1 MNADLKGGG
10 VELTIDNNGVG
21 TVEFGHPA
29 SNSLPG
35 AVLDSLART
44 IDEASGNANCNVIV
58 LKSWG
63 DRAFC
68 AGASFDEL
76 IAIQNE
82 AEGLEFFSGFSKVI
96 LAMRRSPKFI
106 ICRVQGK
113 AVGGGVGIV
122 AAADYAFAT
131 SFASV
136 KLSEL
141 AIGIGPFVVG
151 PAVERKM
158 GTAAFSA
165 LAIDA
170 ATWYD
175 ALWAQGQGLYS
186 QVLDDAPAMDAAIE
200 ALAQR
205 LSTSNPEAMADLKRV
220 FWAGTEHWESLLP
233 ERAAI
238 SGRLVLS
245 DFTRE
250 AIKRFKEK

>member
-10 VELTIDNNGVG
+10 VELTIDSNGVG
-21 TVEFGHPA
+21 TITFGHPA

-35 AVLDSLART
+35 AVLDALART
-44 IDEASGNANCNVIV
+44 IDDASSNVDCKVIV

-76 IAIQNE
+76 VTIQNE
-82 AEGLEFFSGFSKVI
+82 SEGLEFFSGFSKVI

-113 AVGGGVGIV
+113 TVGGGVGIA
-122 AAADYAFAT
+122 AAADYTLAT

-151 PAVERKM
+151 PAVRRKM
-158 GTAAFSA
+158 GTSAFTA

-170 ATWYD
+170 SSWYD
-175 ALWAQGQGLYS
+175 AQWAQNQGLYA
-186 QVLDDAPAMDAAIE
+186 QVFEDALSMDTAIDV
-200 ALAQR
+200 LAQR
-205 LSTSNPEAMADLKRV
+205 LSASNPEAMAELKRV

-250 AIKRFKEK
+250 AINRFKRK

>member
-10 VELTIDNNGVG
+10 VEMTINSRGVG
-21 TVEFGHPA
+21 TITFGHPA
-29 SNSLPG
+29 SNSLPR
-35 AVLDSLART
+35 AVLDALARAV
-44 IDEASGNANCNVIV
+44 DEASGNADCNVIV

-76 IAIQNE
+76 ITIQNE
-82 AEGLEFFSGFSKVI
+82 DEGLEFFSGFSKVI

-113 AVGGGVGIV
+113 TVGGGIGIA
-122 AAADYAFAT
+122 AAADYALAT

-158 GTAAFSA
+158 GTAAFTA

-175 ALWAQGQGLYS
+175 AQWAQKQGLYA
-186 QVLDDAPAMDAAIE
+186 QVFDDAASMDGAIDE
-200 ALAQR
+200 FAQR
-205 LSTSNPEAMADLKRV
+205 LAASNPEAMAELKRV
-220 FWAGTEHWESLLP
+220 FWAGTDHWESLLP
-233 ERAAI
+233 ERAEI

-250 AIKRFKEK
+250 AINRFKEK

>member
-1 MNADLKGGG
+1 MGADLKGGG
-10 VELTIDNNGVG
+10 VELTIDHNGIG
-21 TVEFGHPA
+21 TVTFGHPA

-35 AVLDSLART
+35 AVLDALAYT
-44 IDEASGNANCNVIV
+44 IDEASGNTACKVIV

-76 IAIQNE
+76 MAIQDE
-82 AEGLEFFSGFSKVI
+82 TEGLDFFSGFSKVI
-96 LAMRRSPKFI
+96 LAMRRSSKFI

-113 AVGGGVGIV
+113 AVGGGVGIA

-131 SFASV
+131 SFSSV

-158 GTAAFSA
+158 GTSALTA

-175 ALWAQGQGLYS
+175 ARWAQDQGLYT
-186 QVLDDAPAMDAAIE
+186 QVFDEAASMDAAID

-205 LSTSNPEAMADLKRV
+205 LAASNPEAMAELKRV
-220 FWAGTEHWESLLP
+220 FWAGTDHWESLLP

-250 AIKRFKEK
+250 AINRFKGK

>member
-10 VELTIDNNGVG
+10 VELTIDSNGVG
-21 TVEFGHPA
+21 TVTFGHPA

-35 AVLDSLART
+35 AVLDALARN
-44 IDEASGNANCNVIV
+44 IEEASSHANCNVIV

-82 AEGLEFFSGFSKVI
+82 EEGLAFFSGFSKVI

-113 AVGGGVGIV
+113 TVGGGVGIA
-122 AAADYAFAT
+122 AAADYALAT
-131 SFASV
+131 SFSSV

-158 GTAAFSA
+158 GTAAFTA

-170 ATWYD
+170 ASWYN
-175 ALWAQGQGLYS
+175 AQWAHEQGLYA
-186 QVLDDAPAMDAAIE
+186 QVFDDAASMDGAID

-205 LSTSNPEAMADLKRV
+205 LAGSNPEAMAELKRV
-220 FWAGTEHWESLLP
+220 FWAGTDHWESLLTQ
-233 ERAAI
+233 RAAI

-250 AIKRFKEK
+250 AINHFKGK

>member
-10 VELTIDNNGVG
+10 VELTINSDGIG
-21 TVEFGHPA
+21 TITFGHPA
-29 SNSLPG
+29 SNSLPR
-35 AVLDSLART
+35 AVLDALART
-44 IDEASGNANCNVIV
+44 VDEASGNADCKVIV

-76 IAIQNE
+76 ITIQNE
-82 AEGLEFFSGFSKVI
+82 DEGLEFFSGFSKVI

-113 AVGGGVGIV
+113 TVGGGIGI
-122 AAADYAFAT
+122 AATADYALAT

-158 GTAAFSA
+158 GTAAFTA

-175 ALWAQGQGLYS
+175 AQWAQKQGLYA
-186 QVLDDAPAMDAAIE
+186 QVFDDAASMDGAID
-200 ALAQR
+200 AVAQR
-205 LSTSNPEAMADLKRV
+205 LAASNPEAIAELKRV
-220 FWAGTEHWESLLP
+220 FWSGTDHWESLLT

-250 AIKRFKEK
+250 AINRFKEK

>member
-1 MNADLKGGG
+1 MSADLKGGE
-10 VELTIDNNGVG
+10 VTLTIDANGIG
-21 TVEFGHPA
+21 TIMFGHPA

-35 AVLDSLART
+35 AVLDALART
-44 IDEASGNANCNVIV
+44 IDEASSLADCNVIV

-82 AEGLEFFSGFSKVI
+82 DEGLEFFSGFSKVI
-96 LAMRRSPKFI
+96 LAMRRSSKFI
-106 ICRVQGK
+106 LCRVQGK

-122 AAADYAFAT
+122 AAADYALAT

-158 GTAAFSA
+158 GKSAFTA

-175 ALWAQGQGLYS
+175 AQWAKEQGLFTE
-186 QVLDDAPAMDAAIE
+186 VFDATESMDEAIDTLAKRLAA
-200 ALAQR
+200 
-205 LSTSNPEAMADLKRV
+205 SNPEAMAELKST
-220 FWAGTEHWESLLP
+220 FWIGTENWETILP

-245 DFTRE
+245 DFTRT
-250 AIKRFKEK
+250 AINRFRAK

>member
-1 MNADLKGGG
+1 MNADLKSGR
-10 VELTIDNNGVG
+10 VELTINSNGVG
-21 TVEFGHPA
+21 TITFGHPA
-29 SNSLPG
+29 SNSLPR
-35 AVLDSLART
+35 AVLDALART
-44 IDEASGNANCNVIV
+44 VEEASGNADCKVIV

-76 IAIQNE
+76 ITIQNE
-82 AEGLEFFSGFSKVI
+82 DEGLEFFSGFSKVI

-113 AVGGGVGIV
+113 TVGGGIGIA
-122 AAADYAFAT
+122 AAADYALAT

-158 GTAAFSA
+158 GTAAFTA

-175 ALWAQGQGLYS
+175 AQWAQKQGLYA
-186 QVLDDAPAMDAAIE
+186 QVFDDAASMDGAID
-200 ALAQR
+200 AVAQR
-205 LSTSNPEAMADLKRV
+205 LAASNPEAIAELKRV
-220 FWAGTEHWESLLP
+220 FWAGTDHWESLLT

-250 AIKRFKEK
+250 AINRFKEK